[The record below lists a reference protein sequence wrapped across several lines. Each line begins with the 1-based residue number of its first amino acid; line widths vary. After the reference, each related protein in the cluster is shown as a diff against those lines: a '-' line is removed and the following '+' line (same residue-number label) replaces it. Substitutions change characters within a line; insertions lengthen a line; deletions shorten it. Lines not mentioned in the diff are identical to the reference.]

1 MYKHKVQYRYKTKE
15 GNLSAVK
22 ELDFEL
28 DKELYYDGPGAWR
41 DICRNM
47 IANKTGLNKSDIMND
62 SLLHFTCKGKINT
75 NSSSTPSNN
84 SNNSNNASWN
94 SNTNRVTNNE
104 SSQSDGPPRVSFS
117 KCSYCGV
124 KYVISDGYYSYLR
137 PYNNKNR
144 HSAQKFHFCSIDCI
158 NRKVENGWV
167 RVDEVG
173 YTEEEGKKPATSE
186 AIERLDRSFNRYIV
200 KKNRKEAENE
210 LENTRKQAE
219 SLAACGPQFIDN
231 IFTKKA
237 NHLESLLNETYPDRL
252 KELEKSEKDAQ
263 RKKRANELRS
273 QGKNIQ
279 AFVLE
284 FQNIL
289 IAMSVFLVAG
299 IFFFFLIQNNESNKA
314 DAMERQYELEL
325 IEDSVK
331 IYINNKKYDNA
342 LILANKLSHSSNE
355 DMENMEFDAW
365 NGYPKYDEY
374 WDKKREEYKSI
385 ILNRGTL
392 ETKTKS
398 NKNNSNN
405 NSSSNKPKSNKNDFK
420 ENENNEQIQNDVPT
434 YDEELDPEYQN

>member
-1 MYKHKVQYRYKTKE
+1 MYKHKVQYQHKTKE
-15 GNLSAVK
+15 GNISAVK
-22 ELDFEL
+22 ELEFDL
-28 DKELYYDGPGAWR
+28 DKELYYDGPGVWR

-47 IANKTGLNKSDIMND
+47 IANKTGLNKSDILNND
-62 SLLHFTCKGKINT
+62 LLRFSCKGKINT
-75 NSSSTPSNN
+75 NSSSNI

-94 SNTNRVTNNE
+94 SNTSRVTNNK
-104 SSQSDGPPRVSFS
+104 SSQSDSNQPRVSLS
-117 KCSYCGV
+117 KCSHCGNTF
-124 KYVISDGYYSYLR
+124 KDADGYYSFLR
-137 PYNNKNR
+137 PHNNKNR
-144 HSAQKFHFCSIDCI
+144 HSSKKFIFCSMDCF
-158 NRKVENGWV
+158 NGKVEEGWV

-173 YTEEEGKKPATSE
+173 YTEEEGKKPASNE
-186 AIERLDRSFNRYIV
+186 QIERLNQAFNRYIV
-200 KKNRKEAENE
+200 KKNRKEAEKE

-263 RKKRANELRS
+263 RKKRANELRR

-279 AFVLE
+279 AFLVE
-284 FQNIL
+284 FQNAM
-289 IAMSVFLVAG
+289 IALSVLLVVG
-299 IFFFFLIQNNESNKA
+299 IFFFFIIQNNESNKA

-342 LILANKLSHSSNE
+342 LVLANKLTHSSHE
-355 DMENMEFDAW
+355 DMENMEFDSW

-374 WDKKREEYKSI
+374 WNKKREEYKNI

-392 ETKTKS
+392 EPKTKA

-405 NSSSNKPKSNKNDFK
+405 NSSSDKSKSKKNDAKAK
-420 ENENNEQIQNDVPT
+420 EDIEKIEDEVPA